1 MDSTNL
7 KPRHLNRTVAG
18 LFKPEVLLHINT
30 VFVSS
35 QSCRHSQ
42 VRTAESEFK
51 AVVLDTHRTAACL
64 SKPEVII
71 RRSEQLRE
79 RDQTC
84 SPRLVPRR
92 WPRRPCRSH
101 PALQSAEREV
111 NRKNVRNNKHE
122 VNSNF
127 RMFVQLNSYK
137 LRHNAKTLECLH
149 NSITIQNAYTTQQL

>member
-1 MDSTNL
+1 M
-7 KPRHLNRTVAG
+7 
-18 LFKPEVLLHINT
+18 
-30 VFVSS
+30 
-35 QSCRHSQ
+35 
-42 VRTAESEFK
+42 
-51 AVVLDTHRTAACL
+51 
-64 SKPEVII
+64 

-79 RDQTC
+79 RVQTC
-84 SPRLVPRR
+84 NPRLVPRR

-137 LRHNAKTLECLH
+137 LRHNATTLECLH
-149 NSITIQNAYTTQQL
+149 NSITIERLCNSRIIECLHNSTIIECRRNAKYLECLCNSIILECLHNSTIVESLRFACYVKVKISQ